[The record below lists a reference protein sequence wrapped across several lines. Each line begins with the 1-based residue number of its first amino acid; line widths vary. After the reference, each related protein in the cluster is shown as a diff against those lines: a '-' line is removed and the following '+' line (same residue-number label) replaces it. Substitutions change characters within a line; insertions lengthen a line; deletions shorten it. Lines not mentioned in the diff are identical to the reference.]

1 MPFIFTRCVKIVES
15 GLVSAGV
22 PVLLDFAD
30 TESIFAM
37 PVVSVIV
44 DSVSTTFSCDYPA
57 FLRRFV

>member
-1 MPFIFTRCVKIVES
+1 M
-15 GLVSAGV
+15 
-22 PVLLDFAD
+22 LLAFAD

-44 DSVSTTFSCDYPA
+44 DSVSTTFHCDYPA